1 MEINTLLQATANI
14 IDTIFMAFKN
24 DDLTAVSRIDAACS
38 VNHRGKRDHKDH
50 HVIRLQTGD
59 CDIDGGFALVDIL
72 TSLDRIGSHCSNI
85 GLHIAKK

>member
-1 MEINTLLQATANI
+1 
-14 IDTIFMAFKN
+14 MAFKN
-24 DDLTAVSRIDAACS
+24 DDLTAVSRIEPLAQS
-38 VNHRGKRDHKDH
+38 ITEVKEIIKDH

-85 GLHIAKK
+85 NYRFL